1 MITTYTFWGIV
12 GLLIN
17 ILMLPSSPLEPE
29 LQVTGTDP
37 LDLPVDYYLDIES
50 ITQKAYRVNDPGN
63 DSELYFVYGSVL
75 TDRAAVS
82 HASWS
87 FTRNPFIRL
96 SPFQT
101 SKRRVPIIAHQI
113 LQPLEY
119 IVVNIGIMDED
130 CESTNR
136 GRLSNLFIPNLSA
149 SPRYRP
155 GYVGGVTPSWSG
167 SMVGQPRIPQNDIRK
182 QIPPPLIDLGR
193 IKQLTEGQ
201 CSFRRADDLQGY
213 ISIIAWNNPYAP
225 PESRMWDYYCDPAMC
240 HAPPQPTGDSL
251 IVHTRYDNAHDI
263 TFKVTMRTY

>member
-1 MITTYTFWGIV
+1 MITTYTFWGVV
-12 GLLIN
+12 GLLIEMF
-17 ILMLPSSPLEPE
+17 LSP
-29 LQVTGTDP
+29 P
-37 LDLPVDYYLDIES
+37 LTHEAITVESYPKAVDFPVDYYLDIES

-87 FTRNPFIRL
+87 FSRNPYIQL

-136 GRLSNLFIPNLSA
+136 GQLSNLFIPDLSA
-149 SPRYRP
+149 APRYRP
-155 GYVGGVTPSWSG
+155 GYVGGLTPSWSG
-167 SMVGQPRIPQNDIRK
+167 LMVGRPRIPQNDIRK
-182 QIPPPLIDLGR
+182 QIPPPFIDLGR
-193 IKQLTEGQ
+193 IKQITEGQ

-213 ISIIAWNNPYAP
+213 ISIIAWNNPYASP
-225 PESRMWDYYCDPAMC
+225 GSRMWDYYCDPAMC

>member
-1 MITTYTFWGIV
+1 MITTYTFWGVV
-12 GLLIN
+12 GLLIE
-17 ILMLPSSPLEPE
+17 ILLFPLLSHDTITPGIIPE
-29 LQVTGTDP
+29 A
-37 LDLPVDYYLDIES
+37 LDLPANYYLDIES

-82 HASWS
+82 HTNWS
-87 FTRNPFIRL
+87 FSRNPYIQL

-136 GRLSNLFIPNLSA
+136 GRLSNLFIPDLSA
-149 SPRYRP
+149 PPRYRP
-155 GYVGGVTPSWSG
+155 GYVGGLTPSWSG
-167 SMVGQPRIPQNDIRK
+167 LMIGRPRVPQNDIRK
-182 QIPPPLIDLGR
+182 QIPPPFIDLGR

-225 PESRMWDYYCDPAMC
+225 SGSRMWDYYCDPAMC
-240 HAPPQPTGDSL
+240 HVPPQPTGDSL
-251 IVHTRYDNAHDI
+251 IVHMRHDNAHDI